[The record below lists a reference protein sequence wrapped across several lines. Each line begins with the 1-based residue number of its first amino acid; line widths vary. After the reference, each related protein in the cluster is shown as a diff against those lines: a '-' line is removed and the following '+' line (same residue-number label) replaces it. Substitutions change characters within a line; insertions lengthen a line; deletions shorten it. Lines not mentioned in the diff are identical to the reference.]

1 VAVEK
6 CEREG
11 SSVVIHNGAMVD
23 TAHLKVARDML
34 KWASELGVA

>member
-1 VAVEK
+1 MRA
-6 CEREG
+6 RG
-11 SSVVIHNGAMVD
+11 RSVVTFNGMMVD